1 MGDDLAGLSQ
11 EDREIKR
18 LIYNR
23 DKLVYDESGTK
34 KSGIDR

>member
-11 EDREIKR
+11 EDRGIKG
-18 LIYNR
+18 LISNH